1 MKIISFIPAR
11 SGSKSIPH
19 KNVKPLGEKPLIA
32 YSIESSL
39 KCGITPTVN
48 TDNENYA
55 DIARQY
61 GAEVQI
67 RPQSLGN
74 DDTSMFEL
82 LRSEIPKLD
91 CDLVL
96 LLQPTSPLRKS
107 IHIKAAISYLTENI
121 DKYDSIVSVERVPE
135 KYNPYAMIIESH
147 DKSMLFRR
155 LIGFKEKLISKFTG
169 KKVVGPS
176 LSGYPISQRMTR
188 RQDLP
193 QCYLPTGD
201 VYLFKA
207 SNLTKGSFYGENVM
221 LLECESSININTE
234 EDWKLAEEYLKQ

>member
-11 SGSKSIPH
+11 SGSKSIPD
-19 KNVKPLGEKPLIA
+19 KNIKLLGNKRLIA
-32 YSIESSL
+32 WSIESSL
-39 KCGITPTVN
+39 KCGITPIVN
-48 TDNENYA
+48 TDSGEYVE
-55 DIARQY
+55 IARQY

-67 RPQSLGN
+67 RPQNLGN

-82 LRSEIPKLD
+82 LKSEIPKLD

-96 LLQPTSPLRKS
+96 LLQPTSPFRKS
-107 IHIKAAISYLTENI
+107 THIETAISYLTENL
-121 DKYDSIVSVERVPE
+121 DKYDSVISVEKVPE
-135 KYNPYAMIIESH
+135 KYSPYAMIVEGH

-169 KKVVGPS
+169 KKFVGPS
-176 LSGYPISQRMTR
+176 LAGFPISKRMTR

-201 VYLFKA
+201 IYLFKA
-207 SNLTKGSFYGENVM
+207 SNLARGSFYGENVM
-221 LLECESSININTE
+221 LLECEPSININTE
-234 EDWKLAEEYLKQ
+234 GDWISAEEYLKQ